1 MPHMS
6 NWIEKIRSTT
16 SDFLRNR
23 GYYFDH
29 IVHGLLPAEF
39 NQHAWIIKSSDGSSP
54 EIEKDVWIGAF
65 CLIDGRRSMLK
76 IGKGTNVSSG
86 AQILT
91 HSTVRRCI
99 SEGKYDEVD
108 TAPTEIGEYCFIG
121 TNAVVL
127 MGAKVGHHSVIGA
140 GAVVPEFMAVPPWSI
155 VTGVPGKVVGS
166 SRKYLKDEKGK

>member
-1 MPHMS
+1 M
-6 NWIEKIRSTT
+6 NI
-16 SDFLRNR
+16 
-23 GYYFDH
+23 FDH
-29 IVHGLLPAEF
+29 ITHSFFPTRF
-39 NQHAWIIKSSDGSSP
+39 NKHTWVIESADKKSPQVG
-54 EIEKDVWIGAF
+54 EGVWIGAF
-65 CLIDGRRSMLK
+65 CLIDGRRSMLT

-99 SEGKYDEVD
+99 SEGKHNEVD
-108 TAPTEIGEYCFIG
+108 TAPTEIGEFCFIG

-140 GAVVPEFMAVPPWSI
+140 GAVVPEFMIVPPWSI